1 MKRVPIAYL
10 NPNPEKGMADNDNI
24 TTTTTA
30 IDEEKTNIKSIAI
43 EYLKDPNIKLKEWQI
58 AAFLRKET
66 RRKETQCD
74 LYTHRIWKDNDLWS
88 RTCASG

>member
-1 MKRVPIAYL
+1 MLNMSNMATTDNNSLSPSPTPADKAVQIRKEEINKIAL
-10 NPNPEKGMADNDNI
+10 EN
-24 TTTTTA
+24 
-30 IDEEKTNIKSIAI
+30 
-43 EYLKDPNIKLKEWQI
+43 LRDPDIKLKDWQI